1 VTPSPA
7 SSTTRTE
14 LAIWLALI
22 VALVGLLQSG
32 TPPRVAVLSLI
43 VIAITLAASLRWRI
57 GPLVVIVLLVVG
69 IALRLAPSSGF
80 SDVLVVSE
88 AATREMLAGGNPY
101 GHGFTESF
109 PPGAPFAYGPLAL
122 LWYLP
127 SLDDLGRMEL
137 LASFVV
143 LGALAFRG
151 RPLGLAIYAVTP
163 ALVVS
168 ATDGSNDTTAGLLI
182 LIALVVALRAPIA
195 GGVLLALA
203 TAFKPYALA
212 WLPGLI
218 AYAGAVAPLLAFV
231 AASAVVWLPA
241 LLAWGPESLLWSFR
255 KADQIHAQPY
265 YSLAYAVGSPEN
277 VPKGLWQAIRIG
289 AGVLLAAAS
298 FLIVRSAPS
307 MIIMGTLV
315 FGATLF
321 LGWWGTFAYLAA
333 VAPVLCWHVDDWLGL
348 GRQRVVWP
356 GDPVRSVTTWA
367 DKRFPVRLQG
377 SNVTASSAAAK

>member
-1 VTPSPA
+1 
-7 SSTTRTE
+7 
-14 LAIWLALI
+14 
-22 VALVGLLQSG
+22 
-32 TPPRVAVLSLI
+32 
-43 VIAITLAASLRWRI
+43 
-57 GPLVVIVLLVVG
+57 
-69 IALRLAPSSGF
+69 
-80 SDVLVVSE
+80 
-88 AATREMLAGGNPY
+88 
-101 GHGFTESF
+101 
-109 PPGAPFAYGPLAL
+109 
-122 LWYLP
+122 
-127 SLDDLGRMEL
+127 
-137 LASFVV
+137 
-143 LGALAFRG
+143 
-151 RPLGLAIYAVTP
+151 
-163 ALVVS
+163 
-168 ATDGSNDTTAGLLI
+168 
-182 LIALVVALRAPIA
+182 LVVALRAPIA

-241 LLAWGPESLLWSFR
+241 LLAWGPDSLLWSFR

-298 FLIVRSAPS
+298 FLLVRSAPS
-307 MIIMGTLV
+307 MIIVGTLV

-367 DKRFPVRLQG
+367 DKHYPVRFPG
-377 SNVTASSAAAK
+377 SNVIESRAAAE

>member
-1 VTPSPA
+1 MTPSPA

-43 VIAITLAASLRWRI
+43 VVAITLAASLRWRI
-57 GPLVVIVLLVVG
+57 GPLAVIVLLVVG

-101 GHGFTESF
+101 GHGFAESF

-241 LLAWGPESLLWSFR
+241 LLAWGPDSLLWSFR

-298 FLIVRSAPS
+298 FLLVRSAPS
-307 MIIMGTLV
+307 MIIVGTLV

-367 DKRFPVRLQG
+367 DKHYPVRFPG
-377 SNVTASSAAAK
+377 SNVIESRAAAE